1 MFPSPLWKFGLT
13 FKEFLIILILLI
25 VISKNLIQIKFPFY
39 WIDLLGSLFL
49 GYNIFYL
56 FLNQYDLPISLRL
69 TTFRAVILPVL
80 LYFVGRYTLLNDHKI
95 SKLFKIIII
104 MGVISASFGLVEILV
119 PIKYIWNGILDL
131 GGYLTNIKGFAREL
145 PQNVPLNFWG
155 YLGRRLAGLSASPLA
170 QGYFLEFI
178 FFLIISGWIYKF
190 HKKSIL
196 IILILIAE
204 LLTITRASILSMLLV
219 LPLFF
224 LLQPAKVY
232 LKKVIF
238 IYLIILI
245 LLLPFLSKVIDLGE
259 KTLYLGEGSSI
270 RHAKA
275 IEFSISNLEKVM
287 FSGQGFG
294 TAGGW
299 VTSLGGEVLGAWE
312 NAYTVIAFQIGV
324 PGLILFLGW
333 WFLMTLKILNSWLKE
348 SAPFKKMI
356 FLAVS
361 LGNIAYFLTGFVSE
375 QILTFSSV
383 AHFWIFSGIAVNL
396 AFQKNDEVALEK
408 GYHAE

>member
-1 MFPSPLWKFGLT
+1 
-13 FKEFLIILILLI
+13 
-25 VISKNLIQIKFPFY
+25 
-39 WIDLLGSLFL
+39 
-49 GYNIFYL
+49 
-56 FLNQYDLPISLRL
+56 
-69 TTFRAVILPVL
+69 
-80 LYFVGRYTLLNDHKI
+80 
-95 SKLFKIIII
+95 